1 MGPRC
6 KQGFLPILIAHF
18 LTASLQTKSNIHTMS
33 QFSSTISIYSH
44 AIICSYV
51 GINIF
56 LFYFIGPVCFKGQEV
71 KKVSGI
77 ENSQK

>member
-1 MGPRC
+1 
-6 KQGFLPILIAHF
+6 
-18 LTASLQTKSNIHTMS
+18 MS